1 MPQSPT
7 NEYINNSSGAE
18 SNNAGLKFQDT
29 VVNGLKVDAR
39 IFEDIVKTLAD
50 RNQQMMRIRDDI
62 KKANVSGDDTSAKQ
76 LRKKYEE
83 ELFKLRKE
91 HEKEIQKAAYLYAKG
106 NYDKLSAARKV
117 ELDTERKEE
126 LALAKAKINAAV
138 KAGAIEKDA
147 AKERLKEINNETRA
161 LNNRIKKNAEL
172 EKKRAEEQDKYLT
185 ALETRRMTVAQ
196 KKQYDLDKK
205 AAEAKKKLQ
214 DTLSDSK
221 STSEDKQN
229 AYAAAAQAED
239 AAIRNK
245 QEQEAAE
252 KAAEKE
258 KELRKNIG
266 KALSNLASA
275 AFSAVESAM
284 DLYPQYQGSINARLQ
299 GSGKYYQDISGMVRS
314 NLQFSPY
321 VKQQTML
328 ENLNKLVEAG
338 IAYNVEERAFLASV
352 AENIATT
359 FDATNGTILRIVRLQ
374 QADSTAARLGMEASL
389 TSFLNN
395 MFQNTE
401 YLTNTFKDVTDRLLE
416 ATSTM
421 TRENSIAFEYMV
433 QKWLGALESVGVSES
448 TLNKIAEGIGY
459 LGSGNIAALSSDNG
473 LQNLMVMSANKAGE
487 NYADLLINGLDSSN
501 TNKLLK
507 AMVEYLQEIA
517 GNQNKVVRSAYG
529 NVFGVSQ
536 SDLMAITNLTSSDIS
551 NIVNKELDY
560 DAAYAETD
568 AQLKLLAKSMSDL
581 SHGRLSTIQMMNTAL
596 NNVFTSMGGD
606 VSSNLFTYGSYKL
619 IDLLQS
625 AGVDAEIPYLSA
637 AGFGLDLHASV
648 GDLIKVG
655 IIGISSL
662 SRLGSIIG
670 GLTSGGGIDLSSWGG
685 QDVLTRG
692 TGVTLADTLRAGTS
706 HSASVGKGSSS
717 YNDMEGGSL
726 AGQADKAKEAQKK
739 TGMQEKTPEKTL
751 DDIWKLATR
760 QSDEIIHV
768 QVDKL
773 ANDFLPEGMKNL
785 PVIDSTLIN
794 AVNDLGLA
802 NFIKTLTPKKDDTN
816 KYEELFRCNVAAIDG
831 EGLTLGDLIVLM
843 LGGNLEVV
851 AKQPM
856 GGTIMGLTDTI
867 SAIKSRYN
875 R

>member
-18 SNNAGLKFQDT
+18 SNNTGLKFQDT
-29 VVNGLKVDAR
+29 VVNGLKVDAK
-39 IFEDIVKTLAD
+39 IFEDITKTLAD
-50 RNQQMMRIRDDI
+50 RNQQMQRIRDDI
-62 KKANVSGDDTSAKQ
+62 RKANMSGDDAAARQ

-83 ELFKLRKE
+83 EFFKLRKE
-91 HEKEIQKAAYLYAKG
+91 HEKEIQRAAYLYAKD
-106 NYDKLSAARKV
+106 NYNKLSAAKKV
-117 ELDTERKEE
+117 EFDRERKEE
-126 LALAKAKINAAV
+126 LALEKAKIKAA
-138 KAGAIEKDA
+138 KEAGAIEQDA
-147 AKERLKEINNETRA
+147 AKERIKEINKETRA
-161 LNNRIKKNAEL
+161 INKRIEKNAEL
-172 EKKRAEEQDKYLT
+172 ERKRAEEQDKYLT
-185 ALETRRMTVAQ
+185 ALETRRMTAAQ
-196 KKQYDLDKK
+196 KKQLELDKK
-205 AAEAKKKLQ
+205 AADAKKKLQ
-214 DTLSDSK
+214 EVLADDK
-221 STSEDKQN
+221 STSEDKQK
-229 AYAAAAQAED
+229 AYVAAAQAED
-239 AAIRNK
+239 EAERNK
-245 QEQEAAE
+245 KEQE
-252 KAAEKE
+252 
-258 KELRKNIG
+258 LRSNIG
-266 KALSNLASA
+266 KALNNLAKA
-275 AFSAVESAM
+275 AFSAVETAM

-299 GSGKYYQDISGMVRS
+299 GSGKYYQDISGMIRS

-338 IAYNVEERAFLASV
+338 IAYNVEERAFLTSV

-401 YLTNTFKDVTDRLLE
+401 YLTNTFKNVTDKLLE

-459 LGSGNIAALSSDNG
+459 LGSGNIAALSSDTG

-487 NYADLLINGLDSSN
+487 NYADLLIKGLDSSS

-507 AMVEYLQEIA
+507 SMVEYLQEIA

-551 NIVNKELDY
+551 NIVNKGLDY

-568 AQLKLLAKSMSDL
+568 RQLRLLAKSMTDL
-581 SHGRLSTIQMMNTAL
+581 SHGRLSRVQMMNTAL

-619 IDLLQS
+619 VDLLQS
-625 AGVDAEIPYLSA
+625 AGVDAEIPFLTA
-637 AGFGLDLHASV
+637 AGFGLDLHASI
-648 GDLIKVG
+648 GDLVKVG
-655 IIGISSL
+655 IIGISAL
-662 SRLGSIIG
+662 SRLGSVIG
-670 GLTSGGGIDLSSWGG
+670 GLTSEGGINLSSWGG

-692 TGVTLADTLRAGTS
+692 TGLTLADTLRAGTS
-706 HSASVGKGSSS
+706 QSASVGKGSSS
-717 YNDMEGGSL
+717 YSDVEGGSL
-726 AGQADKAKEAQKK
+726 AGQADKAKETQKK

-751 DDIWKLATR
+751 DDIWKLATK
-760 QSDEIIHV
+760 QGNEIIHV
-768 QVDKL
+768 QLDSLGKDL
-773 ANDFLPEGMKNL
+773 TTL
-785 PVIDSTLIN
+785 PVKDAEVLKVLDN
-794 AVNDLGLA
+794 AGLGGIAMIAKALA
-802 NFIKTLTPKKDDTN
+802 PKKEEGIN
-816 KYEELFRCNVAAIDG
+816 KYEELFKCNVAAING

-843 LGGNLEVV
+843 LSGNLEVV
-851 AKQPM
+851 AKQPI
-856 GGTIMGLTDTI
+856 GGTMMSLTDTI
-867 SAIKSRYN
+867 SAMKSRYN